1 MMRASRQAA
10 EDASFPAPFLD
21 YARGGMIR
29 LELLGAHTR
38 VHATLCF
45 ACPQGPAGCCTSP
58 PGVEWSDLG
67 RIVSLGGTAW
77 ILEQLAAG
85 NLVRGARA
93 LNLRRREADAA
104 GPRRCVFHEGQGCTI
119 PADRRAAT
127 CNFYVCDDA
136 FARAV
141 EGDIE
146 GGRAAVDLLMDAHGR
161 WDLEIA
167 ARVEARWPDGPPW
180 DATLLTWLGE
190 EYLRLAR
197 RDRRALRSLAP

>member
-1 MMRASRQAA
+1 
-10 EDASFPAPFLD
+10 
-21 YARGGMIR
+21 MIR

-45 ACPQGPAGCCTSP
+45 ACPQGPAGCCASP

-77 ILEQLAAG
+77 ILEQIAAG
-85 NLVRGARA
+85 NLARGGRA
-93 LNLRRREADAA
+93 LTIRRRDADAG

-127 CNFYVCDDA
+127 CNFYACDDA
-136 FARAV
+136 LDRAGEGGAEAEARA
-141 EGDIE
+141 GH
-146 GGRAAVDLLMDAHGR
+146 AAVDLLMDTHGR

-167 ARVEARWPDGPPW
+167 GRVQARFPEGPPW
-180 DATLLTWLGE
+180 DTTLLAWLGE
-190 EYLRLAR
+190 EYVRLAR
-197 RDRRALRSLAP
+197 RERRALRSLSP

>member
-1 MMRASRQAA
+1 
-10 EDASFPAPFLD
+10 
-21 YARGGMIR
+21 MIR

-38 VHATLCF
+38 VHATLCN
-45 ACPQGPAGCCTSP
+45 ACPQGPAGCCASP

-85 NLVRGARA
+85 TLKRGGRA
-93 LNLRRREADAA
+93 LNIARREADAA

-119 PADRRAAT
+119 PADRRTAT

-136 FARAV
+136 FTAF
-141 EGDIE
+141 EGDAKATSPE
-146 GGRAAVDLLMDAHGR
+146 RAAVDLLMDTHGR

-167 ARVEARWPDGPPW
+167 ARAQERWPEGPPW
-180 DATLLTWLGE
+180 DATLLAWLGD
-190 EYLRLAR
+190 EYARLVR
-197 RDRRALRSLAP
+197 RERRA